1 VIYWDT
7 SALVKLYV
15 PEPDSHVFLDI
26 LAGSDAAVVTADIA
40 SVEVLCTLHRKEAAG
55 DLRPNGA
62 EELFERYLADTH
74 SGRIML
80 IPNGRDITTT
90 ARRLVAHAYQHTPP
104 LFIRSLDALH
114 IASAIIA
121 SADAV
126 IATDK
131 RLRDVA
137 TLMGLAVL
145 PEDPNG

>member
-7 SALVKLYV
+7 SALIKLYV
-15 PEPDSHVFLDI
+15 PENDSQVFLDL
-26 LAGSDAAVVTADIA
+26 LASSNAAVVTADIA
-40 SVEVLCTLHRKEAAG
+40 SVEVLCTLHRKETVG
-55 DLRPNGA
+55 DLRIGGA
-62 EELFERYLADTH
+62 EALFERYLADTH

-80 IPNGRDITTT
+80 IPNGRDITAT
-90 ARRLVAHAYQHTPP
+90 ARRVVAHAYQQSSP

-126 IATDK
+126 VATDK

-137 TLMGLAVL
+137 TLMGLTVL
-145 PEDPNG
+145 PAEV